1 MVQAERISS
10 PQRMRGE
17 EVLDDEIRPRTL
29 GDFIGQ
35 ARLKENLRVFIE
47 AAKLRGEPLEH
58 VLLFGPPGL
67 GKTTL
72 AHIIACEMGATL
84 RASSGPILERPVDLA
99 GILTGLA
106 PKDVFFIDEI
116 HRTNKAVEEYLY
128 PAMEDFAIDIL
139 IDKGPGA
146 RSEKIPLSGF
156 TLVGATTRSGL
167 LTAPL
172 RSRFG
177 MSFHL
182 DYYPAEDLIQ
192 IVRRAARIL
201 GVKVGDD
208 AAWEIASR
216 ARGTPRIANRLLRRV
231 RDFAQVN
238 SKSLIDKEI
247 TLYALTQ
254 LDVDTLGLD
263 EMDKKILLT
272 IIDRFNGGPVGASS
286 LAVAVGEDVGT
297 LEEVYEPFLVQQ
309 GLIQRTSRGRIA
321 QKRAYDHFSR
331 KAMDPQQRELDLG

>member
-1 MVQAERISS
+1 MVQTERISS

-17 EVLDDEIRPRTL
+17 EALDEQIRPRTL
-29 GDFIGQ
+29 DDFIGQ

-72 AHIIACEMGATL
+72 AYIIAGEMGSAV
-84 RASSGPILERPVDLA
+84 RASSGPILERPIDLA

-106 PKDVFFIDEI
+106 PRDVLFVDEI

-128 PAMEDFAIDIL
+128 PAMEDFSLDVL

-146 RSEKIPLSGF
+146 RSEKIGLHGF

-182 DYYPAEDLIQ
+182 DYYPAEDLVL
-192 IVRRAARIL
+192 IVRRTARIL
-201 GVKVGDD
+201 GVKVVDD
-208 AAWEIASR
+208 AAAEIAGRS
-216 ARGTPRIANRLLRRV
+216 RGTPRIANRLLRRV
-231 RDFAQVN
+231 RDFAQVDG
-238 SKSLIDKEI
+238 KELIDNDI
-247 TLYALTQ
+247 TRYALTQ

-309 GLIQRTSRGRIA
+309 GLIQRTSRGRVA

-331 KAMDPQQRELDLG
+331 KSADIRQSGLNF

>member
-1 MVQAERISS
+1 
-10 PQRMRGE
+10 MRGE

-35 ARLKENLRVFIE
+35 ARLKDNLRVFIE

-72 AHIIACEMGATL
+72 AHIIAGEMGAAI

-116 HRTNKAVEEYLY
+116 HRTSKSVEEYLY
-128 PAMEDFAIDIL
+128 PAMEDFELDIL

-146 RSEKIPLSGF
+146 RSEKIQLHDF

-182 DYYPAEDLIQ
+182 DYYPAEDLVL

-201 GVKVGDD
+201 GVKVDDD
-208 AAWEIASR
+208 ASWEIAGRS
-216 ARGTPRIANRLLRRV
+216 RGTPRIANRLLRRV

-238 SKSLIDKEI
+238 SKSLVDKEI

-309 GLIQRTSRGRIA
+309 GLIQRTSRGRTA
-321 QKRAYDHFSR
+321 QKRAYDHFHR
-331 KAMDPQQRELDLG
+331 KGTNKQQSELDLG